1 MPLAAFASDD
11 VDGVRRQ
18 VPGHLYAT
26 TGEHAS
32 CEVDSPEPLQLPIDV
47 ATPLALILNEAV
59 GNAFKHAFPDR
70 RPGRIV
76 VSLRRTVDGIRIE
89 VRDDGVGLSQ
99 DHATRASQ
107 LLGIRLIRLLAAQI
121 KAGISWQ
128 SQGGTTFGLDLPLRP
143 AAAATP

>member
-18 VPGHLYAT
+18 VPGHL
-26 TGEHAS
+26 
-32 CEVDSPEPLQLPIDV
+32 
-47 ATPLALILNEAV
+47 
-59 GNAFKHAFPDR
+59 
-70 RPGRIV
+70 
-76 VSLRRTVDGIRIE
+76 IR
-89 VRDDGVGLSQ
+89 GLSQ

-128 SQGGTTFGLDLPLRP
+128 SQAARPSGSTCPCRP